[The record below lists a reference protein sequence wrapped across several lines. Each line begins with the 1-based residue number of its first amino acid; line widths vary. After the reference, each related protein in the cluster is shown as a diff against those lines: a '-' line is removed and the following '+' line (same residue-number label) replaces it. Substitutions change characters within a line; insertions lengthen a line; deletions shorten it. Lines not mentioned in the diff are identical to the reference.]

1 MFFEG
6 GRNLANGSYIYLDP
20 ISMTKYLDGEM
31 VMVFS
36 GNVDTILDDIKFVQ
50 KYWRIKDVN
59 LKGIIRSLKE
69 SNIRSKEDMTI
80 KKIGEANKISPIDV
94 YG

>member
-1 MFFEG
+1 M
-6 GRNLANGSYIYLDP
+6 NNGVSQQQIYVT
-20 ISMTKYLDGEM
+20 MTPASDKSS
-31 VMVFS
+31 VFS
-36 GNVDTILDDIKFVQ
+36 GKTQTLPETPAPGTGNLTLSDLCTQYNL
-50 KYWRIKDVN
+50 N